1 MSSNP
6 VTYSK
11 PTALHNGMG
20 WKRRMRVMKAAQL
33 TALGVLSDADIARQ
47 IGITQ
52 AAFSTLKTTNEFK
65 KIMVTIATGILDQ
78 GTTAICRSHETQR
91 EMLAEMVPEAL
102 LQLRKFAQSSNASIA
117 LKANL
122 EILDR
127 DGNHSKVSRT
137 SVTVENH
144 IDLSAIN
151 VTGNNILN
159 ILKQVAPSSIPSI
172 ADPNNPNAV
181 ASQQVAD
188 EVMAS
193 FTRSASDATKQVSD
207 MAEVI
212 TEETLETIE
221 SATKSV
227 Q

>member
-1 MSSNP
+1 MSTTPLNF
-6 VTYSK
+6 SK
-11 PTALHNGMG
+11 PSAMYNGMG

-52 AAFSTLKTTNEFK
+52 PAFSILKTTNFFK
-65 KIMVTIATGILDQ
+65 SQMVSLATGIIDQ
-78 GTTAICRSHETQR
+78 ETTAICRSHETQR

-102 LQLRKFAQSSNASIA
+102 MQLRKFALSSNPAIA

-144 IDLSAIN
+144 IDLSAVN

-159 ILKQVAPSSIPSI
+159 ILKQVSPASIPSSVS
-172 ADPNNPNAV
+172 PEENVV
-181 ASQQVAD
+181 AGQVAD
-188 EVMAS
+188 DIMAS
-193 FTRSASDATKQVSD
+193 FTKSAADSKTQVSA
-207 MAEVI
+207 MADVI

-221 SATKSV
+221 SASSKV